1 MSWSDDYRY
10 ASQQYSSRSFTP
22 MKTVRLSLLITFC
35 ILAAFVCG
43 IYFQKSL
50 ASREDKMINIA
61 PRVYLE
67 QLKTKINIRREGS
80 VEIYLNGSKMED
92 DRVLDLKK

>member
-1 MSWSDDYRY
+1 
-10 ASQQYSSRSFTP
+10 
-22 MKTVRLSLLITFC
+22 MKTIRVSLLVTFC
-35 ILAAFVCG
+35 IVAAFFCG

-50 ASREDKMINIA
+50 TSHTDKILTPN

-67 QLKTKINIRREGS
+67 QLKTKINVRREGS
-80 VEIYLNGSKMED
+80 VDIYLNGAKLED

>member
-1 MSWSDDYRY
+1 MSRSDDHRD
-10 ASQQYSSRSFTP
+10 ASLKYPSRSFP
-22 MKTVRLSLLITFC
+22 SMKTLRHSLLVTFC
-35 ILAAFVCG
+35 IIAAFLCG

-50 ASREDKMINIA
+50 ASRAEKRSALA

-80 VEIYLNGSKMED
+80 VDIYLNGARIED
-92 DRVLDLKK
+92 DAVLDLKK